1 MNENHV
7 FADVEQPFHVWVRE
21 GKRWVLRDAGVHLQ
35 ERNGHMGR
43 GGDGNERSA
52 TPSGTA

>member
-43 GGDGNERSA
+43 GGDGNERSG
-52 TPSGTA
+52 TPSGAP